1 MLSHIRS
8 AAFAAIVMV
17 SGLTSIGRADH
28 RHSMGH
34 NHGSVHSHSHNY
46 GHSHGY
52 GGSGYG
58 SGFGGSGLRLYIGP
72 GYGSNYGY
80 GGYGNS
86 YYGGSRSYSPSYST
100 PTYVQPSYQYVQP
113 SYQYV
118 APSIGNY
125 TVTQPIRSLPPTPT
139 FDGGPIVL
147 TNPAAND
154 KPVEYSV
161 NGSRFVIK
169 PGQSQKFVHDREWIV
184 EFDRGQNFGS
194 AQYSLKATNYKFKP
208 TAQGWELFESAGSVA
223 PRGNAPAPPENDPA
237 ANGPANL
244 GAPVPGP
251 DLSEKPGILNI
262 PRVATESGE
271 QTVPKRKLPSPP
283 EPSSDLGN
291 TPPKS
296 GPAF

>member
-1 MLSHIRS
+1 MLSQARM
-8 AAFAAIVMV
+8 AALAAIVMV
-17 SGLTSIGRADH
+17 SGLTSTGRADH
-28 RHSMGH
+28 RHSSGHSHGFGHSHGH
-34 NHGSVHSHSHNY
+34 NHGY
-46 GHSHGY
+46 G
-52 GGSGYG
+52 GYG

-86 YYGGSRSYSPSYST
+86 YYGGSRSYYSPSYSA

-118 APSIGNY
+118 APSTGSY
-125 TVTQPIRSLPPTPT
+125 TVTQPVRSLPPAPT

-147 TNPAAND
+147 TNAATND
-154 KPVEYSV
+154 KAVEYSV
-161 NGSRFVIK
+161 NGNRYVIK

-208 TAQGWELFESAGSVA
+208 TSKGWELFESAGSAA
-223 PRGNAPAPPENDPA
+223 PRGNVPAPPENDAPT
-237 ANGPANL
+237 NGPENL

-251 DLSEKPGILNI
+251 DLSEKPGTPGI
-262 PRVATESGE
+262 PRVANESGE
-271 QTVPKRKLPSPP
+271 QTVSQRKLPNPP
-283 EPSSDLGN
+283 EPVPESSDQN
-291 TPPKS
+291 DSPPK
-296 GPAF
+296 